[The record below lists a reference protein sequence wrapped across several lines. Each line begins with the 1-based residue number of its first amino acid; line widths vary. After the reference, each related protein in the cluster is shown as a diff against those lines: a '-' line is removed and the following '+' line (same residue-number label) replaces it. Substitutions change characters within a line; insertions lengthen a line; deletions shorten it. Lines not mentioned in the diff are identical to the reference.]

1 MPKDEMADLNKVYD
15 EILGKGEPIE
25 AQSRSGAGGDPA
37 YMDEDYSDDAG
48 DGDDPRDPST
58 QKDAEGQDDETA
70 EQDDSGDSEG
80 SDDTNESDGDFDD
93 DYVEEEIPDH
103 LVTAGRNSGLS
114 DDEIIQLAE
123 SQPKVL
129 EALAKAQEQA
139 SIQAR
144 QTSQLNGAT
153 QQDGLGQSKKDAD
166 SKFKKLEINFD
177 DSDDE
182 FSPAARK
189 VIEQLAGQ
197 VNVLTDTIAQ
207 HDQSFGDIQRQ
218 QQVEG
223 TRRIDVFFDEAAK
236 DVPLLGSAKSL
247 SKEQVD
253 ARLFAYRIARGAQQ
267 TMDGLSDQ
275 EALAIGVNAL
285 KGQLTEQQV
294 RTQIVSDL
302 NRQKKRFTARPRGR
316 RQVSDDGKHK
326 TAERRAMDAIDR
338 ILDDPKYQGGAA

>member
-25 AQSRSGAGGDPA
+25 EQSSSGAGGDPA

-80 SDDTNESDGDFDD
+80 SDDTNESDDDFE
-93 DYVEEEIPDH
+93 DYGEEEIPDH

-139 SIQAR
+139 SQRAR
-144 QTSQLNGAT
+144 QTSQLDGAT

-166 SKFKKLEINFD
+166 SKFKKLEIKFD
-177 DSDDE
+177 DNDDE

-197 VNVLTDTIAQ
+197 VNALTDTMAQ

-218 QQVEG
+218 QQLEG
-223 TRRIDVFFDEAAK
+223 TRRIDAFFDEVAK

-253 ARLFAYRIARGAQQ
+253 ARLYAYRIARGAQQ
-267 TMDGLSDQ
+267 TMEGLSDH
-275 EALAIGVNAL
+275 EALTIGVNAL

-302 NRQKKRFTARPRGR
+302 NKQKKRFTARPKGR
-316 RQVSDDGKHK
+316 RQVSPDSKHM
-326 TAERRAMDAIDR
+326 TAEQRAMDAINR
-338 ILDDPKYQGGAA
+338 ILDDPAY